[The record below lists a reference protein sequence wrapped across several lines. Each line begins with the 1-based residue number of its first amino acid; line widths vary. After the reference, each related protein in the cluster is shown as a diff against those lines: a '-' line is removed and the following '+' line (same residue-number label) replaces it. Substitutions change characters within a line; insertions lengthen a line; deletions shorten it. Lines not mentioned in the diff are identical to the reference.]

1 MVHRDRV
8 CNNEVIPITN
18 RETDMAKYEN
28 ALNVAD
34 WQVRTRSELSVIHA
48 IQEQPEIV
56 DEEVVKIYY
65 ATSKTEGAA
74 PFIVVPQ
81 TLPITGKG
89 LDDGMRLTPFETIQ
103 LMLMLVG
110 TYNQSRRK
118 LKDAIRKRMDSTL
131 NEE

>member
-1 MVHRDRV
+1 
-8 CNNEVIPITN
+8 
-18 RETDMAKYEN
+18 MAKYEN
-28 ALNVAD
+28 ALDVAEGH
-34 WQVRTRSELSVIHA
+34 VRTRSELSVIRA
-48 IQEQPEIV
+48 IQEQPEVV

-65 ATSKTEGAA
+65 ATTKTEGAA
-74 PFIVVPQ
+74 PFIAVPQ
-81 TLPITGKG
+81 TAPITDKG

-118 LKDAIRKRMDSTL
+118 LKDAIRDRLDSRI

>member
-1 MVHRDRV
+1 
-8 CNNEVIPITN
+8 
-18 RETDMAKYEN
+18 MAKYEN
-28 ALNVAD
+28 AMDVAEGY
-34 WQVRTRSELSVIHA
+34 VRTRSELSVIRA

-65 ATSKTEGAA
+65 ATTKTDGAA

-81 TLPITGKG
+81 TAPITGNG
-89 LDDGMRLTPFETIQ
+89 LDEGMRLTPIETIQ

-118 LKDAIRKRMDSTL
+118 LKDAIQDRLDKRI